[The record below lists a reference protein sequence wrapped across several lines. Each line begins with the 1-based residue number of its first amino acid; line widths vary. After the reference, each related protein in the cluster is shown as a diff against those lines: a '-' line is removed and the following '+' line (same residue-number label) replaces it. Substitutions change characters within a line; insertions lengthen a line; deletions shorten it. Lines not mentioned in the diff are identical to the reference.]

1 MNDSPATASDDPQ
14 HEPVN
19 PRCTLITNAAKFEL
33 GQLVATP
40 GALAL
45 MERSKTNPALI
56 VSRHMHADWGDICQ
70 EDQALNDQALIDR
83 SRLMSVYR
91 LVSPETLAATPS
103 KNRSNLPTVW
113 IITEAVGEDG
123 RRASTCILLP
133 EEY

>member
-1 MNDSPATASDDPQ
+1 MNDSTATASDDAQ
-14 HEPVN
+14 HEP
-19 PRCTLITNAAKFEL
+19 PRPQYTLITNAAKFEL

-45 MERSKTNPALI
+45 MERTKTNPALL
-56 VSRHMHADWGDICQ
+56 VGRHLQADWGEICQ
-70 EDQALNDQALIDR
+70 EDRGLNEQALTDG

-91 LVSPETLAATPS
+91 LVSPETLAATLP
-103 KNRSNLPTVW
+103 KKRIDLPTVW
-113 IITEAVGEDG
+113 IITEAIGESG

>member
-1 MNDSPATASDDPQ
+1 MNYSTATASEDAH
-14 HEPVN
+14 HEPSK
-19 PRCTLITNAAKFEL
+19 PKYTILTNAGKVEL

-45 MERSKTNPALI
+45 MEQTKTNPALL
-56 VSRHMHADWGDICQ
+56 VSRHLHGEFGDICQ
-70 EDQALNDQALIDR
+70 EDRALNEQALIDG

-113 IITEAVGEDG
+113 MITEAVGDDG
-123 RRASTCILLP
+123 RRASTCILWP
-133 EEY
+133 GDY